1 MILSTWTPSSSYFF
15 FVYKMFEKHL
25 WNTFLQYVVVEIWQ
39 LVNEVNSSP
48 EVLYKRG
55 DLKNFSKVRDKHNNH
70 PEVNQKISLKI
81 LQNSKVN
88 IFAVASFLIKLQA
101 GKLKLSEAAT

>member
-1 MILSTWTPSSSYFF
+1 MILSTWTPLCSYFF

-25 WNTFLQYVVVEIWQ
+25 WNTFLQYVVVETWQ
-39 LVNEVNSSP
+39 LVNEVNSFP

-55 DLKNFSKVRDKHNNH
+55 DLKNFSKVRDKHNN

-81 LQNSKVN
+81 FQTSKVK
-88 IFAVASFLIKLQA
+88 IFAVVSFLIKLQA

>member
-1 MILSTWTPSSSYFF
+1 
-15 FVYKMFEKHL
+15 MFEKH
-25 WNTFLQYVVVEIWQ
+25 LQYVVVEIWQ
-39 LVNEVNSSP
+39 LVNEVNSFP

-88 IFAVASFLIKLQA
+88 IFAVVSFLIKLQA

>member
-1 MILSTWTPSSSYFF
+1 
-15 FVYKMFEKHL
+15 MFEKHL
-25 WNTFLQYVVVEIWQ
+25 WNTFLQYVVVETWQ
-39 LVNEVNSSP
+39 LVNEVNSFP

-55 DLKNFSKVRDKHNNH
+55 DLKNFSKVRDKHNN

-81 LQNSKVN
+81 FQNSKVN
-88 IFAVASFLIKLQA
+88 IFAVVSFLIKLQA